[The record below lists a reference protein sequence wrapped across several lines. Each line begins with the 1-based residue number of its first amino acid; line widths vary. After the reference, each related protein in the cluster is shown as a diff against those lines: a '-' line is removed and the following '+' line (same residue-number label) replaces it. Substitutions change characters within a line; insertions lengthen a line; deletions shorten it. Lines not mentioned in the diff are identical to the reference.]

1 MRAEQAAS
9 YFGMSRASFLRLV
22 DDGVMP
28 APVKVRAM
36 SLWDR
41 CDLDDAW
48 ECLKENDGEPNENT
62 VDRRLRELR
71 DERRKEGGSH

>member
-1 MRAEQAAS
+1 MRVDQAAS

-28 APVKVRAM
+28 PPVKVRGM
-36 SLWDR
+36 TMWDR
-41 CDLDDAW
+41 YDLDDAW
-48 ECLKENDGEPNENT
+48 ERLKENDGEPNENT

-71 DERRKEGGSH
+71 DERRRAGGSV